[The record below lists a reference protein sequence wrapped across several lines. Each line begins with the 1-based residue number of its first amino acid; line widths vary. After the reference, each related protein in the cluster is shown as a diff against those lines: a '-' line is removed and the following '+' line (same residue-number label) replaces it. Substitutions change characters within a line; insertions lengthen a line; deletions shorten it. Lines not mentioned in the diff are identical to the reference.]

1 MLAVAVAGG
10 SPLGMLLATASPAVS
25 PAIRPAAAPHAN
37 FTERLFAA
45 LHQQPQQEVLRW
57 PATQPGASPTSV
69 SGAALLARVRAW
81 QQALEAHGP
90 LALGT
95 PVLVAHPGSPE
106 LVAALLAIMGLGAV
120 PVLPPAGAGI
130 SAIHYL
136 LKAERIGLAVV
147 APATQRRL
155 GWLGRLVG
163 CRCVAAPSV
172 ASYEAEVDTPGPLAP
187 PQLRMVRPEQ
197 PALVS
202 HSSGS
207 VSGRPTAVRRS
218 HRVLQAQHEALRTQF
233 PPWAG
238 QRDFPLFPNVIL
250 HNLAVGVLSI
260 VPDLPGGRLA
270 QFDPARIVAQL
281 TTERVE
287 TLTGNVFYFEQ
298 LLAHLGQYPATFPTV
313 RALGVGGSPVPERLL
328 GALRRCF
335 PRAACYVIY
344 GASEAEPIAVR
355 ATTGL
360 ALDPRLGYCVGQP
373 HASLDIKLDQP
384 QPVWQPEAPAPDLG
398 AFKSLPLY
406 QAGEVLVRGPH
417 VAQAPGAWLATGD
430 FGYFDAA
437 GQLWLTGRRGA
448 AAMVRGVGHYQLE
461 HCLRQL
467 PGVAQVAALP
477 RADGAAFDVWLAGTI
492 SAEVVRAASAAA
504 FGPGL
509 VGRVTHLDR
518 LPVDGRHFS
527 KIRYDLLR

>member
-1 MLAVAVAGG
+1 
-10 SPLGMLLATASPAVS
+10 MLLALAP
-25 PAIRPAAAPHAN
+25 PPAAASRPVAPALHPN
-37 FTERLFAA
+37 FAERLFTA
-45 LHQQPQQEVLRW
+45 LRHEPAQEVLRW
-57 PATQPGASPTSV
+57 PATQPGATPLSV

-81 QQALEAHGP
+81 QQALEARGP
-90 LALGT
+90 LPAGT
-95 PVLVAHPGSPE
+95 PVLLAHPSSPE
-106 LVAALLAIMGLGAV
+106 LVAALLAVLGLGAV

-130 SAIHYL
+130 STLYHL
-136 LKAERIGLAVV
+136 LKTERIGLAVV
-147 APATQRRL
+147 APGTQRRL

-163 CRCVAAPSV
+163 CRCVAVPAA
-172 ASYEAEVDTPGPLAP
+172 ASYEAALQLGPLATP
-187 PQLRMVRPEQ
+187 VLRAVRPEQ

-250 HNLAVGVLSI
+250 HNLVVGVLSI

-270 QFDPARIVAQL
+270 QLDPARIAAQL
-281 TTERVE
+281 TAERVE

-298 LLAHLGQYPATFPTV
+298 LLAHLGQYPATFPAV

-328 GALRRCF
+328 MALRRCF
-335 PRAACYVIY
+335 PHAACYVIY

-355 ATTGL
+355 RL
-360 ALDPRLGYCVGQP
+360 AGSPLDPRLGYCVGQP
-373 HASLDIKLDQP
+373 NAGLRIKLDQP
-384 QPVWQPEAPAPDLG
+384 QPVWQSTTPATHLGNYENAAP
-398 AFKSLPLY
+398 Y
-406 QAGEVLVRGPH
+406 QAGEVLVRGLH

-448 AAMVRGVGHYQLE
+448 AALVRGVGHYQLE

-477 RADGAAFDVWLAGTI
+477 RADGSAFDVWLAADL
-492 SAEVVRAASAAA
+492 SAEAVHAASAAA

-509 VGRVTHLDR
+509 VGRVTHLDQ
-518 LPVDGRHFS
+518 LPVDGRHLS